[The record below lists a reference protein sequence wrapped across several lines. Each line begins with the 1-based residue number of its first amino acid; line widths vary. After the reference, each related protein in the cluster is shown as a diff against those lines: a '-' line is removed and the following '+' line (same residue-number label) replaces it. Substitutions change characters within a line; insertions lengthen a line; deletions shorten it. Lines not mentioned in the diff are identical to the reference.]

1 MTRTAPRARSLAAI
15 TVAAVVTCAGTSIA
29 LARPHY
35 STFGRPRF
43 DYQSF
48 GQGGTAVFP
57 GADGAT
63 GLDILVGDFD
73 FMSPP
78 VEQMG
83 DYPEPGMIVS
93 VSLDTGG
100 GLNLRVA
107 GGPDRRHSVAMT
119 RAEVMLMASM
129 GNGDPSTL
137 RSFDMELMA
146 LSLSGPTFPLGYL
159 LRESPALPS
168 VGHLTIEPATGR
180 GTGGGYIIESFFDV
194 FFELSTDGGMTWIP
208 AETSV
213 RLVGVP
219 APSSVLGLM
228 MAGAFAWRRRRA

>member
-1 MTRTAPRARSLAAI
+1 MTRAPFVCALTA
-15 TVAAVVTCAGTSIA
+15 AAVVACAGAPHA

-35 STFGRPRF
+35 SVFGHPRF
-43 DYQSF
+43 DYQSS

-57 GADGAT
+57 GADIAS

-83 DYPEPGMIVS
+83 DYPEAGMIVS
-93 VSLDTGG
+93 ISLDTGG

-119 RAEVMLMASM
+119 RAEVMLMGSM

-137 RSFDMELMA
+137 RGFDMELLA
-146 LSLSGPTFPLGYL
+146 LSISGPAFPEGFL
-159 LRESPALPS
+159 LRESPTLASL
-168 VGHLTIEPATGR
+168 GHLTIEPASAR
-180 GTGGGYIIESFFDV
+180 GSGGGYIIESFFDV
-194 FFELSTDGGMTWIP
+194 FFELSTDGGQNWTP
-208 AETSV
+208 AVSSV
-213 RLVGVP
+213 RLTGVP
-219 APSSVLGLM
+219 TPGPLFAFA
-228 MAGAFAWRRRRA
+228 MAGAFAARRRR